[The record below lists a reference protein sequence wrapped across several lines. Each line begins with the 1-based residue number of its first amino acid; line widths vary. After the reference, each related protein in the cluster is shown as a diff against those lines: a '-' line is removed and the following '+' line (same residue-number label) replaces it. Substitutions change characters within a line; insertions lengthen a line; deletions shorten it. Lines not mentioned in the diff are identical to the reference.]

1 MRFSAGCPGEERQ
14 DLRVT
19 ADVKRDKA
27 LGQDAG
33 KWEKRLYPKRALAG
47 VKSKIAEAR
56 KYHDAVTLPF
66 DNGVGILPAALIL
79 EYGDRMRQFKGE
91 VENLVESEF
100 LANPREWIDWAKVEH
115 NGTFEPSHYPGC
127 HLDEFGGAVLD
138 EDLFRATMRKK
149 FYVRTEP
156 LPIPDADHF
165 TATVASLLGT
175 DLESVNIRVQD
186 AAIEGQREVFRRL
199 LEPVKHM
206 AEVLAKDNPRIF
218 KTMIG
223 SIKEICKLAPKLNIS
238 GDPELDRLVGEVE
251 ALTRY
256 SDEVLKDS
264 SVTRDEARK
273 AAEALVKKLS
283 GYTI

>member
-66 DNGVGILPAALIL
+66 DNGVGILPAALIM

-91 VENLVESEF
+91 VENLVNAEF
-100 LANPREWIDWAKVEH
+100 LADPEQWVQWAKKEH
-115 NGTFEPSHYPGC
+115 NGTFEPQHYPGC
-127 HLDEFGGAVLD
+127 HLDASGQIVFDA
-138 EDLFRATMRKK
+138 DLFRSAMRKK

-156 LPIPDADHF
+156 LPIPNAEHF

-175 DLESVNIRVQD
+175 DLESVDLRVRD

-206 AEVLAKDNPRIF
+206 AEVLSKDSPRIF
-218 KTMIG
+218 KTMLG
-223 SIKEICKLAPKLNIS
+223 SIREICKLAPKLNLA
-238 GDPELDRLVGEVE
+238 GDAELDRLIAEVE
-251 ALTRY
+251 SLTRY